1 LLVRRFRR
9 TSASR
14 PATLT
19 RTSRATGASA
29 SSTSSAST
37 PARPRTGLDQL
48 THAAPVVEAH
58 DLARRFGERVA
69 LDGVSLTVDSGEIAA
84 LLGPNGAGK
93 TTLVRV
99 LTGLVKPDAG
109 SAQLLGVDTW
119 ECPRELRARMGLVPS
134 GDRSLYLRISGLE
147 NLVFFGRLHGMSR
160 RAATARAWELLE
172 LVGLEDAGRL
182 RSAFYS
188 HGMQKRLSIAR
199 ALLTEPSV
207 LLIDEATHDLDPE
220 GAALMRELV
229 RGLADEGAAV
239 VWATQR
245 IEEIRGFADGVTLLR
260 EGKAAFQGTV
270 SQLVALSVPRRYV
283 LRLRNGRMSGRELE
297 PALREAVAGRATIAP
312 ADDGDGDDFLL
323 HLEADAVLGDV
334 LSSLTAGGVDV
345 LGCREERSEIE
356 NAYLNLAGSGE

>member
-1 LLVRRFRR
+1 V
-9 TSASR
+9 
-14 PATLT
+14 
-19 RTSRATGASA
+19 TGGSV

-37 PARPRTGLDQL
+37 PVLPRPLSGPTRSSPATR
-48 THAAPVVEAH
+48 AVVEAS
-58 DLARRFGERVA
+58 AVSRSFGPRLA
-69 LDGVSLTVDSGEIAA
+69 LDNVSLAVDGGRIEA

-109 SAQLLGVDTW
+109 VARVLGVDTW

-147 NLVFFGRLHGMSR
+147 NLVFFGRLHGMSKR
-160 RAATARAWELLE
+160 EATARAWELLG
-172 LVGLEDAGRL
+172 LVDLTDAARL
-182 RSAFYS
+182 RSGFYS

-199 ALLTEPSV
+199 ALLTDPSV

-220 GAALMRELV
+220 AAARMRELV

-260 EGKAAFQGTV
+260 EGQAAFQGTV
-270 SQLVALSVPRRYV
+270 SQLIAVAVPRRYV
-283 LRLRNGRMSGRELE
+283 LRLGNGRAAGAKLE
-297 PALREAVAGRATIAP
+297 PLVKAAVGGGTTIAA
-312 ADDGDGDDFLL
+312 ADDGDPDDFVL
-323 HLEADAVLGDV
+323 HLADDAVLGSV
-334 LSSLTAGGVDV
+334 LAALTSSGVEI
-345 LGCREERSEIE
+345 LGCREEVSEIE
-356 NAYLNLAGSGE
+356 NAYLNLARGEE